1 MNIYLM
7 WFINLNNFTS
17 YMNRESWEKIIS
29 THRKKC
35 EKIISFSTNIRYV
48 GVFNEYGRTISG
60 KIRSDIKPIFSSNE
74 VREEFFT
81 IASIM
86 KLREKSSK
94 ALGKMEFMTISHKK
108 ANILLFYK
116 NGITYYITI
125 NSKTVLPTVLI
136 TKIKKLIIQK

>member
-1 MNIYLM
+1 MDKA
-7 WFINLNNFTS
+7 
-17 YMNRESWEKIIS
+17 SWTKTII

-35 EKIISFSTNIRYV
+35 EKILLISKEIRYV

-60 KIRSDIKPIFSSNE
+60 KIRLGVKPFFSSNA

-86 KLREKSSK
+86 RLREKSVK
-94 ALGKMEFMTISHKK
+94 ALGDVEFILINHKK
-108 ANILLFYK
+108 IKILLFYK

-125 NSKTVLPTVLI
+125 NSNTEPTSTLIDEIKELI
-136 TKIKKLIIQK
+136 TQG